1 MPKKK
6 LSIFHFLSCLNV
18 SHRCN
23 TVPSL
28 QNTLLSHP
36 YQSVITFGGCRDD
49 FMVVTSQQ
57 REPGVGK
64 KSVEKLIFAM
74 AKPKV
79 KVLLAACNMQL
90 ADLEA
95 S

>member
-1 MPKKK
+1 MLMPKKQNNVG
-6 LSIFHFLSCLNV
+6 SICHFVRTLSCLNV

-23 TVPSL
+23 AVPSL
-28 QNTLLSHP
+28 QNTLLSHT

-64 KSVEKLIFAM
+64 KSAEKLIFAM

-79 KVLLAACNMQL
+79 KKK
-90 ADLEA
+90 
-95 S
+95 

>member
-1 MPKKK
+1 M
-6 LSIFHFLSCLNV
+6 LYFSVCVHVQLSCQMLP
-18 SHRCN
+18 S
-23 TVPSL
+23 SL

-57 REPGVGK
+57 REPGIGK
-64 KSVEKLIFAM
+64 KSAEKFVFAM

-79 KVLLAACNMQL
+79 RKIKFTCPT
-90 ADLEA
+90 
-95 S
+95 